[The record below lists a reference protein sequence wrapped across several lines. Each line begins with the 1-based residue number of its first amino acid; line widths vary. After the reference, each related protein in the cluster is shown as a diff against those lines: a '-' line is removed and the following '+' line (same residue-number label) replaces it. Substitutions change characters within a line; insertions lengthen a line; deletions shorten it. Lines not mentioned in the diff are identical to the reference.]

1 VSETH
6 VGTVGSAVQGS
17 PMKLLIVT
25 VSKPLL
31 FLVSRKEIKPARPE
45 RKKDRRQL
53 SRWLG
58 DDPGKASLEAL
69 WLGPAPEGSNRIGPA
84 KACAQQ
90 PCLCSGCVLF

>member
-1 VSETH
+1 
-6 VGTVGSAVQGS
+6 
-17 PMKLLIVT
+17 MKLLIVT

-69 WLGPAPEGSNRIGPA
+69 WLGPCTGGIEPYRPSKNLRATTLP
-84 KACAQQ
+84 
-90 PCLCSGCVLF
+90 V